1 MRPGTPGFHGDRL
14 REGREARGLT
24 ATTLASLVGVTRAA
38 ISQYEADVQSPSPQA
53 MRGIAR
59 ALNLPTE
66 FFLSEGERPSVGVV
80 FYRSMSSATK
90 RARIRAERRYGWL
103 RRIVAFLRNYVEFPL
118 WRFPELD
125 LPRDPVMLEEEDV
138 ENAADA
144 TRRHFG
150 LGDGPVSNV
159 AWLLEN
165 HGIVVCRCDLDAE
178 PLDAFSEWRP
188 AERAGYVVLNSSK
201 ASAARSRF
209 DIAHELGHLV
219 LHRQLQRLPQREDH
233 LFKRVESQ
241 ANRFASAFLLPADS
255 FGKDVGTVTLDRCRV
270 LKTKWCVSVQA
281 MLKRARQMELVTDEQ
296 EKRLWVN
303 LGRRKWRS
311 REPFDDVLPPEEPRF
326 LRRSV
331 EMLVQSGIVDPLD
344 VPRRLTLP
352 ANDIEELV
360 GLPAGFLGTTGPE
373 IRLVEGSDTGV
384 VLPFGKPQTDTDARE
399 DRSGEMERE

>member
-1 MRPGTPGFHGDRL
+1 MRPGTPGFRGERL

-38 ISQYEADVQSPSPQA
+38 ISQYETDVQSPSPQA

-59 ALNLPTE
+59 ALNLSTE
-66 FFLSEGERPSVGVV
+66 FFLSEGEGPSVGVV

-103 RRIVAFLRNYVEFPL
+103 RKIVAFLRSYIEFPSARL
-118 WRFPELD
+118 PDLD
-125 LPRDPVMLEEEDV
+125 LPDDPVRLEEEDV

-144 TRRHFG
+144 TRMHFG

-165 HGIVVCRCDLDAE
+165 HGVVVSRCDLDAE
-178 PLDAFSEWRP
+178 PLDAFSEWR
-188 AERAGYVVLNSSK
+188 ATERTGYVVLNSGK

-209 DIAHELGHLV
+209 DVAHELGHLV
-219 LHRQLQRLPQREDH
+219 LHRRLPRLPQREDH

-241 ANRFASAFLLPADS
+241 ANRFASVFLLPADT

-270 LKTKWCVSVQA
+270 LKTKWCVSIQA
-281 MLKRARQMELVTDEQ
+281 MLIRARQMGLVTDEQ
-296 EKRLWVN
+296 AKRLWMN
-303 LGRRKWRS
+303 LGRRKWRT

-331 EMLVQSGIVDPLD
+331 EMLVQNGIVDPLD

-352 ANDIEELV
+352 ASDIEELT
-360 GLPAGFLGTTGPE
+360 GLPAGFLGTAGRE
-373 IRLVEGSDTGV
+373 IRLVEGSDAGN
-384 VLPFGKPQTDTDARE
+384 VLPFGETGHRDDPGTE
-399 DRSGEMERE
+399 